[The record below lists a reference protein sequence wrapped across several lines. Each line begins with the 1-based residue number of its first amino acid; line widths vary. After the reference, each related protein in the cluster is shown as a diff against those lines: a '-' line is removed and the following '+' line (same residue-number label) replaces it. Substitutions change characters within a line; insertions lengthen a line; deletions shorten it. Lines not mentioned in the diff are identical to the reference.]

1 MAIKRREFLK
11 GGAAAAGAFTLGFVI
26 PGKARAGTVGADG
39 LFKPNAFIRITA
51 DNQVTVVLGK
61 SEMGQNVYTNLPL
74 IVAEEL
80 DADWQAIRVEQS
92 KVDPAYNWPA
102 LGMMVTGGSTS
113 VRTSWEALRLAGA
126 TARAMLVSAA
136 AEAWG
141 APAARLAT
149 EGGRITD
156 PESGRSAAYGE
167 MAAAAAAQPVPADV
181 TLKSPGQ
188 FRLIGKDHKRLDSE
202 LKVTGR
208 ATFGLDVQPPG
219 LRYAVVARPP
229 VFGGAVKSFDAS
241 RAEGMPGVVRIKQV
255 PSGVA
260 VIADSTWRAIQ
271 ARDALNIAWDE
282 GGNGDLDTDKML
294 EHYRELSGKPG
305 FVIQEQGDFD
315 AAATSAEQVVEATYE
330 VPFLA
335 HACMEPLNCTVFD
348 RGASGGEGAELWT
361 GTQMQTADRAAAAGI
376 LGYEPESVELHT
388 QFLGGGFGRRAAAWS
403 DFVAEASHVAKG
415 EPWPV
420 KTTWTRE
427 DDTRG
432 GQYRPMTL
440 HRSRLALD
448 ANGRPLAW
456 HNRVVGQAIDG
467 FKMLGMV
474 AENFDD
480 SMIEG
485 LKTQPYSVPVVNLEA
500 HLAASPV
507 TTLWWRSVGHTHTAF
522 MKESLFDEAAHAVG
536 ADPLEYRLGLLAE
549 HPRFIA
555 LLEKVKEMSG
565 WGRDLPRGTGLGVA
579 IEESF
584 GSIVAEVA
592 QVSVRGRNIS
602 VDKVWCAADVGF
614 AVNPLGVREQMES
627 GIIYGLSAALYGEI
641 TVKKGR
647 VEQGNFNDYRVVRVD
662 EAPAIEVEI
671 IDSGA
676 SLGGA
681 GEPGTPPIFA
691 AVGNAIFAASGQR
704 LRSMPFR
711 LT

>member
-1 MAIKRREFLK
+1 VAIKRRDFLK

-26 PGKARAGTVGADG
+26 PGKARAGSAGADG

-51 DNQVTVVLGK
+51 DNQVTIILGK

-102 LGMMVTGGSTS
+102 LGMMLTGGSTS
-113 VRTSWEALRLAGA
+113 IRTSWEALRQVGA
-126 TARAMLVSAA
+126 TARAMLVAAA
-136 AEAWG
+136 AETWG
-141 APAARLAT
+141 VPAGRLVTERAT
-149 EGGRITD
+149 ISDPEGGR
-156 PESGRSAAYGE
+156 SATYGE
-167 MAAAAAAQPVPADV
+167 MAAAAGTQPVPADV
-181 TLKSPGQ
+181 PLKNPGQ
-188 FRLIGKDHKRLDSE
+188 FRLLGKDHKRLDSE
-202 LKVTGR
+202 LKVTGQ
-208 ATFGLDVQPPG
+208 ATFGLDVKPPG
-219 LRYAVVARPP
+219 LRYAVVARSP
-229 VFGGAVKSFDAS
+229 VFGGAVKSFDAG
-241 RAEGMPGVVRIKQV
+241 RTEGMPGVIRVKQV

-260 VIADSTWRAIQ
+260 VIADSTWRAIK
-271 ARDALNIAWDE
+271 ARDALDITWDE
-282 GGNGDLDTDKML
+282 GSNGEVDTGTMIQ
-294 EHYRELSGKPG
+294 HYRELSGKPG
-305 FVIQEQGDFD
+305 FVIQEQGDFE
-315 AAATSAEQVVEATYE
+315 AAAAKAKQVIEATYE

-348 RGASGGEGAELWT
+348 RGGGEGAVIWT

-403 DFVAEASHVAKG
+403 DYVVEASHVAKG

-448 ANGRPLAW
+448 ATGRPLAW
-456 HNRVVGQAIDG
+456 HNRVVGQYIDG
-467 FKMLGMV
+467 FKMLGMG

-480 SMIEG
+480 AMIEG
-485 LKTQPYSVPVVNLEA
+485 LRTQPYSVPLVNLEA
-500 HLAASPV
+500 HLTKSPV

-522 MKESLFDEAAHAVG
+522 MKESLFDEAAHAAG
-536 ADPLEYRLGLLAE
+536 ADPLEYRLELLAA

-555 LLEKVKEMSG
+555 LLNKVKQMSG
-565 WGRDLPRGTGLGVA
+565 WGRDVPRGTGLGVA

-584 GSIVAEVA
+584 GSIVAQVA
-592 QVSVRGRNIS
+592 EVSVQGRNIS

-627 GIIYGLSAALYGEI
+627 GIIFGLSAALYGEI

-647 VEQGNFNDYRVVRVD
+647 VEQGNFNDYRVVRID
-662 EAPAIEVEI
+662 EAPAVEVEI

-676 SLGGA
+676 ALGGA
-681 GEPGTPPIFA
+681 GEPGTPPVFP
-691 AVGNAIFAASGQR
+691 AVGNAIFAATGQR

-711 LT
+711 LA